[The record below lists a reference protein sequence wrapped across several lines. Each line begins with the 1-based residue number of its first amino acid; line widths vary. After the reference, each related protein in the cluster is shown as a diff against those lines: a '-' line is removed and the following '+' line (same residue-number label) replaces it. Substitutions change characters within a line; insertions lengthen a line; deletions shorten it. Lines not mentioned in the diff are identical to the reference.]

1 VKYFFNKNR
10 LIKYSIEDITS
21 NKLIIHH
28 HLGLGD
34 YINCNGMVNYLS
46 NMFDKIIIPLKSNYA
61 HMIKYLYKDNPK
73 IEFLNLENKLKS
85 NIKKLTIEDFNLN
98 SKSEYEQIESFSKK
112 NKIEI
117 LRIGHE
123 KLSMPIPKSFY
134 DQLGIPYQLSYDLF
148 SVPYD
153 IEKNNEYEERLKIVY
168 NLEGNYSVSHMESS
182 MADYDLSKLK
192 LENELNFLKIEM
204 KTDFDKN
211 IFYYLKILEKAQE
224 IHLINSSIF
233 CLTDRIKTTGKLF
246 LHNVGRNKNLNKEI
260 SWQKNWRLVEYE

>member
-1 VKYFFNKNR
+1 MKYFFNKNR

-98 SKSEYEQIESFSKK
+98 SVTFSGPEMKFLKKWIVGDFAEESSWEDYIIDGYYGELMNLKK
-112 NKIEI
+112 NKETISLEDA
-117 LRIGHE
+117 E
-123 KLSMPIPKSFY
+123 KLLREEYGFSKRELKEFKS
-134 DQLGIPYQLSYDLF
+134 
-148 SVPYD
+148 
-153 IEKNNEYEERLKIVY
+153 KI
-168 NLEGNYSVSHMESS
+168 
-182 MADYDLSKLK
+182 SK
-192 LENELNFLKIEM
+192 E
-204 KTDFDKN
+204 
-211 IFYYLKILEKAQE
+211 
-224 IHLINSSIF
+224 
-233 CLTDRIKTTGKLF
+233 
-246 LHNVGRNKNLNKEI
+246 
-260 SWQKNWRLVEYE
+260 